1 VDVVGDDSA
10 GGPGRGPQRYE
21 TCENCLECGSWAPK
35 RALCEAIF
43 EQSVAAEK
51 NRGDALSRRFEKA
64 LRQRHTEPVT
74 KPTRD
79 FDLD

>member
-1 VDVVGDDSA
+1 
-10 GGPGRGPQRYE
+10 
-21 TCENCLECGSWAPK
+21 
-35 RALCEAIF
+35 
-43 EQSVAAEK
+43 VAAEK